1 MCLCSL
7 VLFKLVINFNST
19 SICFVFLHFQS
30 KLKAELNSGILFR
43 TVIQNL
49 YPDKNQILDIKSQ
62 IDFFI
67 AYFISRVGH
76 KRLTLHALCQ
86 KCKNHFIKTQVSK
99 HSILGA
105 KIQSLPLLDR
115 RKMIYYSVEEIG
127 TFLMMPI
134 FDNRMQPHLTAKG
147 ILSLCILK
155 SKMMFAFFER

>member
-1 MCLCSL
+1 MSMAE
-7 VLFKLVINFNST
+7 
-19 SICFVFLHFQS
+19 VFLSFEHFQIENEVTA
-30 KLKAELNSGILFR
+30 AEKIGGILFR

-86 KCKNHFIKTQVSK
+86 KCKNHFIKFLD
-99 HSILGA
+99 ILSA

-115 RKMIYYSVEEIG
+115 QK
-127 TFLMMPI
+127 
-134 FDNRMQPHLTAKG
+134 
-147 ILSLCILK
+147 
-155 SKMMFAFFER
+155 